1 MKVDALEE
9 VVMHIGTQLQALNV
23 KLSLSCHADYWWIVV
38 TPLRVNET
46 DYNFRKLEIIFQAY
60 GIAPALV

>member
-1 MKVDALEE
+1 
-9 VVMHIGTQLQALNV
+9 MHIGTALQALNV

-46 DYNFRKLEIIFQAY
+46 DYNFRKLETIFQGY